1 MRVCF
6 LCTIFSRL
14 LCGNFLFDSAAL
26 QSSLCSVV
34 QIQYLTSLIAAEHF
48 PGKSRRVTRKT
59 LPVSSSDISETY
71 TVQMLRCAR
80 TGLYFSFIPQET
92 VYIQSPVHRL
102 YSVCCQSCFDIYRTT
117 SVISLI
123 ISVKFQINLH
133 TFACTHTCLC
143 PSQLVC
149 SPL

>member
-59 LPVSSSDISETY
+59 LPQFHHQTSVRHTRCRCSGVHAQVCTFHSFHKKQSIFSPLCTDYTVFAANLALTY
-71 TVQMLRCAR
+71 T
-80 TGLYFSFIPQET
+80 E
-92 VYIQSPVHRL
+92 
-102 YSVCCQSCFDIYRTT
+102 
-117 SVISLI
+117 
-123 ISVKFQINLH
+123 
-133 TFACTHTCLC
+133 
-143 PSQLVC
+143 QLQLFHLLF
-149 SPL
+149 P